1 MGYQSIQKG
10 ASRLLIF
17 ANMKAFII
25 LCLAAAAYAEA
36 EADADASAYYYGYY
50 GHGLGHYGYGYGLG
64 AYGLGYAGYYGYPG
78 WGYHGHA
85 ALKSAPCV
93 NSLNQPVPCAARKRR
108 DAMPKPKPIPLI
120 CMPDTMVTDTDTVI
134 PMLTVTDIPML
145 MPDTMVSMATG

>member
-1 MGYQSIQKG
+1 MGQKG

-17 ANMKAFII
+17 SNMKAFII

-64 AYGLGYAGYYGYPG
+64 AYGLGYAGYYGD
-78 WGYHGHA
+78 A

-93 NSLNQPVPCAARKRR
+93 NALNQPVPCARKRR
-108 DAMPKPKPIPLI
+108 DAE
-120 CMPDTMVTDTDTVI
+120 
-134 PMLTVTDIPML
+134 
-145 MPDTMVSMATG
+145 AE